1 MQNYS
6 RNRRGDRLWFALA
19 IIVAALL
26 IAPILWLLLTSVKA
40 DSEFL
45 RYPIELLPSSPR
57 WNNYVEAVTR
67 VPFFRYAL
75 NSLVITLIY
84 SILAVTTS
92 ALAGFAFARLEAP
105 GRGRLFG
112 IVVALLMVPY
122 IVYIIPQ
129 FVIFSRLGLP
139 NTILP
144 WVLWGLAASPF
155 HIFLFRQFFLTFPKE
170 LEDAAEVD
178 GCSILRMFWQIFLPN
193 ARAVLAVSFILNFIQ
208 VWDDWFT
215 QLIFLSG
222 DNITLAVALS
232 KAYVDDNGYPLITI
246 SVAATVLYTIP
257 LVIIFILAQK
267 HIMEGYITTGIR
279 G

>member
-1 MQNYS
+1 MPTHS
-6 RNRRGDRLWFALA
+6 RSRLADQLWFSVAA
-19 IIVAALL
+19 IVAVLL
-26 IAPILWLLLTSVKA
+26 IAPILWLLLSSLKA
-40 DSEFL
+40 DSEFM
-45 RYPIELLPSSPR
+45 RYPIELLPSNPQFH
-57 WNNYVEAVTR
+57 NYVEAVTR

-75 NSLVITLIY
+75 NSTLITLVY
-84 SILAVTTS
+84 STLTVITS

-105 GRGRLFG
+105 GRSRLFG
-112 IVVALLMVPY
+112 VVVALLMVPQ

-129 FVIFSRLGLP
+129 FVLFSRLGLP
-139 NTILP
+139 NTIWP

-155 HIFLFRQFFLTFPKE
+155 HIFLFRQFFLSFPKE

-178 GCSILRMFWQIFLPN
+178 GCSLLRMFWQIFLPN

-215 QLIFLSG
+215 QLIFLNG
-222 DNITLAVALS
+222 DNVTLAVALA
-232 KAYVDDNGYPLITI
+232 KAYVDDNGYPLITV
-246 SVAATVLYTIP
+246 SVAASVLYTIP
-257 LVIIFILAQK
+257 LVIIFALAQK

>member
-1 MQNYS
+1 MPTHS
-6 RNRRGDRLWFALA
+6 RSRLADQLWFSVAA
-19 IIVAALL
+19 IVAVLL
-26 IAPILWLLLTSVKA
+26 IAPILWLLLSSLKA
-40 DSEFL
+40 DSEFM
-45 RYPIELLPSSPR
+45 RYPIELLPSNPQFH
-57 WNNYVEAVTR
+57 NYVEAVTR

-75 NSLVITLIY
+75 NSTLITLVY
-84 SILAVTTS
+84 STLTVITS

-105 GRGRLFG
+105 GRSRLFG
-112 IVVALLMVPY
+112 VVVALLMVPQ

-129 FVIFSRLGLP
+129 FVLFSRLGLP
-139 NTILP
+139 NTIWP

-155 HIFLFRQFFLTFPKE
+155 HIFLFRQFFLSFPKE

-178 GCSILRMFWQIFLPN
+178 GCSLLRMFWQIFLPN

-215 QLIFLSG
+215 QLIFLNG
-222 DNITLAVALS
+222 DNVTLAVALA
-232 KAYVDDNGYPLITI
+232 KAYVDDNGYPLITV
-246 SVAATVLYTIP
+246 SVAASVLYTIP
-257 LVIIFILAQK
+257 LVIIFTLAQK